1 MELKLEFGG
10 QSCGVSIFLPKGTKP
25 EKKAADELKSMME
38 LTGTVERM
46 KESGVFSAEKE
57 HSVIKAAVTPDF
69 HKGAGIPIGTVLMTE
84 GFVIP
89 QAMGNDINCGMRLY
103 TTDLKEEELE
113 SCLLS
118 LLPQIRRIFFEGGR
132 SIPMNG
138 IQREAMLR
146 HGLTGLLETSGGGR
160 RKGNMVPL

>member
-10 QSCGVSIFLPKGTKP
+10 QSCGVSIFLPNGTKP

-69 HKGAGIPIGTVLMTE
+69 HKGAGIPIGTVLMT
-84 GFVIP
+84 GWNPACCPCCPKSAVSF
-89 QAMGNDINCGMRLY
+89 
-103 TTDLKEEELE
+103 LKADAVYL
-113 SCLLS
+113 
-118 LLPQIRRIFFEGGR
+118 
-132 SIPMNG
+132 
-138 IQREAMLR
+138 
-146 HGLTGLLETSGGGR
+146 
-160 RKGNMVPL
+160 

>member
-1 MELKLEFGG
+1 MELKLNFENR
-10 QSCGVSIFLPKGTKP
+10 SCGVSVFLPEGTKP
-25 EKKAADELKSMME
+25 DKKALDELNRMME
-38 LTGTVERM
+38 LEHTVECM
-46 KESGVFSAEKE
+46 KKAGSFFKNPDSA
-57 HSVIKAAVTPDF
+57 VRKAAVTPDF

-113 SCLLS
+113 GKLS
-118 LLPQIRRIFFEGGR
+118 VLLPEIRRIFFEGGR
-132 SIPMNG
+132 GIAMNG

-146 HGLTGLLETSGGGR
+146 EGLTGL
-160 RKGNMVPL
+160 

>member
-38 LTGTVERM
+38 LTDTVERM

-57 HSVIKAAVTPDF
+57 HSVIKAAETPDF

-89 QAMGNDINCGMRLY
+89 QAMGNDINCGMRALY
-103 TTDLKEEELE
+103 YGFK
-113 SCLLS
+113 
-118 LLPQIRRIFFEGGR
+118 GGR
-132 SIPMNG
+132 AG
-138 IQREAMLR
+138 ILPV
-146 HGLTGLLETSGGGR
+146 
-160 RKGNMVPL
+160 VPAAPNPPYLF

>member
-1 MELKLEFGG
+1 M
-10 QSCGVSIFLPKGTKP
+10 
-25 EKKAADELKSMME
+25 
-38 LTGTVERM
+38 
-46 KESGVFSAEKE
+46 
-57 HSVIKAAVTPDF
+57 TPDF

-118 LLPQIRRIFFEGGR
+118 CCPKSAVSF
-132 SIPMNG
+132 
-138 IQREAMLR
+138 
-146 HGLTGLLETSGGGR
+146 
-160 RKGNMVPL
+160 

>member
-69 HKGAGIPIGTVLMTE
+69 HKGAGIL
-84 GFVIP
+84 
-89 QAMGNDINCGMRLY
+89 LY
-103 TTDLKEEELE
+103 DSPHNFIWKEEM
-113 SCLLS
+113 
-118 LLPQIRRIFFEGGR
+118 EGR
-132 SIPMNG
+132 NYFI
-138 IQREAMLR
+138 
-146 HGLTGLLETSGGGR
+146 H
-160 RKGNMVPL
+160 RKGACSARGMEGWRERPLPTTGSR